1 MNEQEEKAKLLKVLY
16 IIIGLML
23 GGTVLI
29 LGSQAAWNFI
39 QQRLQKSAVVIPT
52 PTPTNFPEP
61 PPPPTPTATPTTPT
75 SITETEALNL
85 ISSWL
90 AAKSRIFAPPYDT
103 TLAATLTTGKRYQQ
117 TMGSITWLS
126 NNNARYEFL
135 YQDVKSAGQ
144 LVVDGTIAKV
154 PVDVTEDLIL
164 YVGSKIDSD
173 NTSYGRKTKSYVFSL
188 QLVDGNWKIA
198 DVNSRNWD
206 AE

>member
-29 LGSQAAWNFI
+29 LAGQAAWNFI
-39 QQRLQKSAVVIPT
+39 QQQLAKSAVVSNQPPLTTSPSTPPTVTPT
-52 PTPTNFPEP
+52 PTPP
-61 PPPPTPTATPTTPT
+61 TPT

-90 AAKSRIFAPPYDT
+90 AAKSRIFAPPYDS
-103 TLAATLTTGKRYQQ
+103 TLAAMLTTGKRYQQ
-117 TMGSITWLS
+117 TMGSMTWLR

-135 YQDVKSAGQ
+135 YHDVKSAGQ